1 MADRARRLA
10 EKCRQMEA
18 DGDASRNE
26 AIAALKAQGSSKV
39 LDMFYMGD
47 EVQFDVTMTL
57 IYRAI
62 PAPPGSN
69 SRFCDECL
77 EYARKA
83 MKVHEIC
90 MSTIEMGDFVTSLY
104 IHW

>member
-1 MADRARRLA
+1 MAQRARRLA
-10 EKCRQMEA
+10 DKCRKMETEA
-18 DGDASRNE
+18 QTFRNE
-26 AIAALKAQGSSKV
+26 AINALREQGSSGV

-47 EVQFDVTMTL
+47 EVQFHVTMTL

-62 PAPPGSN
+62 PAAPGSN

-83 MKVHEIC
+83 MRVHETC
-90 MSTIEMGDFVTSLY
+90 MNQIKMGDFVMSIY